1 MKIGLFFGSFNPIH
15 TGHLILAHTLL
26 EQTQLDKIWFVVSPL
41 NPFKD
46 KKSLLHE
53 YDRYELVDLAIKDN
67 DRFAVSDIEF
77 RMPQPNYTIDTVVRL
92 KEQFP
97 TYSFTLMMGED
108 NLSSFHKWK
117 NHEQL
122 LELVD
127 IVYFQ
132 RSNSKLVKHEILNSE
147 KVKSVETSYLEIS
160 STYIRNLI
168 KEDKSIRYLVPKPVQ
183 KLIHEKGY
191 YL

>member
-117 NHEQL
+117 NYEQL

-132 RSNSKLVKHEILNSE
+132 RSNSKLVKQEILNSE

>member
-132 RSNSKLVKHEILNSE
+132 RSNSKLVKQEILNSE